1 MHFFTDCLGSHALS
15 SGARILLIISPMI
28 NLEALPRSFASEPV
42 LTFFFLL
49 LVVLTIASVV
59 IGAYIVVSSGYNLL
73 QEKRRERLRAAAIAQ
88 RMGPK

>member
-15 SGARILLIISPMI
+15 SGARILLISPMI

-49 LVVLTIASVV
+49 LVLLTIASVV

-88 RMGPK
+88 RIGPK